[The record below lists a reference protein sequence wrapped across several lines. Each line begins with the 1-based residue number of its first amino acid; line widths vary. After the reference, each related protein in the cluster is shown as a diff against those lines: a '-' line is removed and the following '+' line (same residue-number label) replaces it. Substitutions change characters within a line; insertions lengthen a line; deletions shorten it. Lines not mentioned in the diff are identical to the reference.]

1 MRQSQKDGEFGV
13 LTTRTARILALA
25 LATAALAGCAAPLTT
40 MSRIEPVRTPS
51 LHGRHESH
59 RALAQPAPKFDDIG
73 YATWDPSGEPAYRFY
88 PGDEVEVRTPSAPE
102 NSKTVTVGPDGR
114 VALPLIGS
122 VMMANRD
129 MDDVRAELE
138 GRYASQ
144 LRRPTI
150 EMSVKPGPI
159 QVFVGGEVAN
169 PNAYSL
175 IGDGNTLNAVI
186 QAGGFRTSADTRH
199 VVLIRRGRNGA
210 AMMREVNLEEAFH
223 HGWQPDL
230 APLRRGDVI
239 FVPRSGI
246 AKVGLFMQQYLRDA
260 LPVSFSYALGANTY
274 VSR

>member
-1 MRQSQKDGEFGV
+1 M

-25 LATAALAGCAAPLTT
+25 LATAALAGCAAPLATVAG
-40 MSRIEPVRTPS
+40 IEPVRTPS
-51 LHGRHESH
+51 FHRHRDAE
-59 RALAQPAPKFDDIG
+59 RAAPPAKFDEVG
-73 YATWDPSGEPAYRFY
+73 YATWDTTSEPPYRFY

-102 NSKTVTVGPDGR
+102 NNKTVTVGPDGR
-114 VALPLIGS
+114 ASLPLIGN

-138 GRYASQ
+138 GRFAGQ
-144 LRRPTI
+144 LRRPTV

-159 QVFVGGEVAN
+159 QVFVGGEVNN

-210 AMMREVNLEEAFH
+210 AMMREVNLEDAFH

-246 AKVGLFMQQYLRDA
+246 AKVDLFMQQYLRDA
-260 LPVSFSYALGANTY
+260 LPVSFSYALGAGAYLT
-274 VSR
+274 R